1 MQHPIALLLLIGC
14 IGVALADIPPNQTQ
28 ETQLFSS
35 ATNVI
40 CDGTFK
46 ESDSI
51 GLEVSTDELDNSLA
65 LPTSS
70 MTPWERYSDDNYIS
84 ILNTPW
90 GRFIALVENSET
102 TPIAP
107 GDIAV
112 WDNITRFGE
121 PDPRYTQKL
130 PGEVRHTTTY
140 CEDTVGFSGLISYS
154 KSLTID
160 TKNSAGSG
168 NNLEADKV
176 VTFLGDEGGSIASDE
191 SLFMSSAGQIGWTD
205 NLFSCAF
212 SPGGSELYPPFCNN
226 AEMGSSVSLQQ
237 ASLITSTS
245 DRGIAAMADV
255 PVSMD
260 YAVSVTGVGGSPA
273 HGMVSAYGTV
283 HSSEGMITKMWS
295 MQDWYSSYRP
305 GLASE
310 LELQERT
317 QIDGDI
323 TTFSKKM
330 SYTVRNR

>member
-1 MQHPIALLLLIGC
+1 M
-14 IGVALADIPPNQTQ
+14 
-28 ETQLFSS
+28 
-35 ATNVI
+35 I

-46 ESDSI
+46 ESDAI
-51 GLEVSTDELDNSLA
+51 ALFVSTDELDNSLS

-70 MTPWERYSDDNYIS
+70 MTPWEHYADDNYIS

-90 GRFIALVENSET
+90 GRFIALVKNSET

-112 WDNITRFGE
+112 WDNITRYGE
-121 PDPRYTQKL
+121 QDPRYTQKL

-140 CEDTVGFSGLISYS
+140 SEDTVGFSGLISYS

-205 NLFSCAF
+205 NLFACPF
-212 SPGGSELYPPFCNN
+212 SPGGSEVYPQFCNS

-237 ASLITSTS
+237 ASLITSAS

-260 YAVSVTGVGGSPA
+260 YALSVTGVGDSPA
-273 HGMVSAYGTV
+273 HGMASAYGTI

-295 MQDWYSSYRP
+295 INDFFSSYRP

-310 LELQERT
+310 LELHEYTRV
-317 QIDGDI
+317 DGDI

-330 SYTVRNR
+330 SYTSRNR